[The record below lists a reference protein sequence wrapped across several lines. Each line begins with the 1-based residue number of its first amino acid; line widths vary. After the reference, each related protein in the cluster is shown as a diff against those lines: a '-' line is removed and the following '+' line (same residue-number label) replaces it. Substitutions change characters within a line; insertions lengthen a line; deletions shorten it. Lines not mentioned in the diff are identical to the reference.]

1 MAVKPPLRIEEPM
14 TRPATT
20 LGRRRFL
27 KAVPAAV
34 AATVTIPAAL
44 RAQRG
49 ASATPPK
56 FGKDVLKCAEQIDGL
71 QFTDAEEEMA
81 VGGASRNLDS
91 YEELRQLNIPLDTE
105 PAITFRPYHS
115 QARTSGQAS
124 SRPSGPAAASASRS
138 PNNARL
144 AVAKPARVQVSANLD
159 DLAFEPVTALASL
172 IESRRITSTDL
183 TNMYL
188 DRLKRYGERL
198 HCVVTLTEDLARAQ
212 AAAADRE
219 IKAGKYRGPLHG
231 IPFGVKD
238 LFDTKGI
245 RTTWGAK
252 PYENRVAEVDAT
264 IVERLREAGGVLVAK
279 LSMGAL
285 AQGGVWFG
293 GSTRNP
299 WSPDNS
305 SSGSS
310 AGPGAATAAGLVAF
324 AIGTETRGSI
334 ISPSS
339 TCGVVGLRPTYGRVS
354 RYGAMALSWTMDK
367 IGPMCRS
374 VEDCVLVF
382 NAIHGSDGRDDTVI
396 DAPFAWNP
404 DVPLSSLKIGFL
416 ANEFEPNAG
425 FGGGGAGG
433 GRGGVNPEEA
443 RRRSE
448 ARSTLL
454 KAALDV
460 LRSAGAKLEP
470 LSLPEFP
477 ANALGFILSAEAAAA
492 FDDLTR
498 TKGIDQL
505 TEQGPG
511 AWPNTFRTSRFIPA
525 VEYIRA
531 QRARTLLNRRM
542 DAWMSDY
549 DVFLS
554 PSGGASLG
562 ITNLTGHPAA
572 CLKAG
577 FVDGLPQ
584 ALMITGRPYD
594 EATVLRVAL
603 AYERA
608 TKWHTMNPP
617 LEENL
622 RRMKTDAAGQAGQAG
637 RAGRIVAAD
646 GFAAEDFDW

>member
-1 MAVKPPLRIEEPM
+1 MKKTALLM
-14 TRPATT
+14 
-20 LGRRRFL
+20 GRRRFIR
-27 KAVPAAV
+27 AVPAAV
-34 AATVTIPAAL
+34 AATIALPAAG

-49 ASATPPK
+49 GGAPAK

-71 QFTDAEEEMA
+71 SFTDAEEELA

-91 YEELRQLNIPLDTE
+91 YEELRKLAVPLDTE
-105 PAITFRPYHS
+105 PAITFRPYLPGKRPAGHS
-115 QARTSGQAS
+115 TRHAKLITAR
-124 SRPSGPAAASASRS
+124 
-138 PNNARL
+138 
-144 AVAKPARVQVSANLD
+144 PARVPVTSSLE
-159 DLAFEPVTALASL
+159 DLAFAPVTTLASL
-172 IESRRITSTDL
+172 IRTRRVSSTDL
-183 TNMYL
+183 TVMYL
-188 DRLKRYGERL
+188 DRLKRYGDQL
-198 HCVVTLTEDLARAQ
+198 HCVVTITEDLAREQ
-212 AAAADRE
+212 AAAADKE
-219 IKAGKYRGPLHG
+219 IRAGHYRGPLHG

-245 RTTWGAK
+245 KTTWGAK
-252 PYENRVAEVDAT
+252 PFENRVAQVDAT
-264 IVERLREAGGVLVAK
+264 IVERLRDAGAVLCAK

-374 VEDCVLVF
+374 VEDCAIVF
-382 NAIHGSDGRDDTVI
+382 NAIYGSDGRDETVV
-396 DAPFAWNP
+396 DAPFAWRP
-404 DVPLSSLKIGFL
+404 DVPLSSLKIGYVES
-416 ANEFEPNAG
+416 EFNATGGG
-425 FGGGGAGG
+425 FGGGG
-433 GRGGVNPEEA
+433 RGTANPQDA
-443 RRRSE
+443 RRRAE
-448 ARSTLL
+448 ERNTLL
-454 KAALDV
+454 QEALDV
-460 LRSAGAKLEP
+460 LRHAGAKLEP
-470 LSLPEFP
+470 MSLPEFP

-498 TKGIDQL
+498 SKEVDLL
-505 TEQGPG
+505 TEQGAG

-531 QRARTLLNRRM
+531 QRARTLLNRQM
-542 DAWMSDY
+542 DALMSSY
-549 DVFLS
+549 DVFLTPTGS
-554 PSGGASLG
+554 ASLG

-577 FVDGLPQ
+577 FVDGLPL
-584 ALMITGRPYD
+584 ALMITGRLYD
-594 EATVLRVAL
+594 EAAVLRVAL

-608 TKWHTMNPP
+608 TKWHTMNPT
-617 LEENL
+617 LDENL
-622 RRMKTDAAGQAGQAG
+622 KNMKTTDSG
-637 RAGRIVAAD
+637 RDGLDRQDGLDGWNGHDVQD
-646 GFAAEDFDW
+646 GFDW

>member
-1 MAVKPPLRIEEPM
+1 MKQS
-14 TRPATT
+14 T
-20 LGRRRFL
+20 LQAGRRRFL
-27 KAVPAAV
+27 RAVPAAV
-34 AATVTIPAAL
+34 AATVSLPAAM

-49 ASATPPK
+49 AGAPPK

-71 QFTDAEEEMA
+71 SFTDAQEELA
-81 VGGASRNLDS
+81 VSGVSRNLDS
-91 YEELRQLNIPLDTE
+91 YEELRKLDVPLDTE
-105 PAITFRPYHS
+105 PAITFRPYLP
-115 QARTSGQAS
+115 GK
-124 SRPSGPAAASASRS
+124 RPAGRS
-138 PNNARL
+138 TRHARL
-144 AVAKPARVQVSANLD
+144 ITARPAHVQVTSSLE
-159 DLAFEPVTALASL
+159 DLAFAPVTTLASL
-172 IESRRITSTDL
+172 LHTRRVSSTDL
-183 TNMYL
+183 TVMYL
-188 DRLKRYGERL
+188 DRLKRYGDRL
-198 HCVVTLTEDLARAQ
+198 HCVVTLTEDLAREQ
-212 AAAADRE
+212 AAAADKE
-219 IKAGKYRGPLHG
+219 IKAGKYRGQLHG

-245 RTTWGAK
+245 KTTWGAK
-252 PYENRVAEVDAT
+252 PYENRVAQVDAT
-264 IVERLREAGGVLVAK
+264 IVERLREAGAVLCAK

-299 WSPDNS
+299 WSPENS

-374 VEDCVLVF
+374 VEDCAIVF
-382 NAIHGSDGRDDTVI
+382 NAIYGSDGRDETVV
-396 DAPFAWNP
+396 DAPFAWRP
-404 DVPLSSLKIGFL
+404 DVPLSSLKIGYVES
-416 ANEFEPNAG
+416 EFNPSSLRGPQARPEPGRGATGSGQARGAG
-425 FGGGGAGG
+425 PGGGG
-433 GRGGVNPEEA
+433 GRGGLSPEDA
-443 RRRSE
+443 RRRADE
-448 ARSTLL
+448 RNTLL
-454 KAALDV
+454 KDALDV
-460 LRSAGAKLEP
+460 LRHAGAKLEP
-470 LSLPEFP
+470 MSLPEFP

-498 TKGIDQL
+498 SKDVDLL
-505 TEQGPG
+505 TEQGSG

-531 QRARTLLNRRM
+531 QRARTLLNRQM
-542 DAWMSDY
+542 DALMSTY
-549 DVFLS
+549 DVFLTPTGS
-554 PSGGASLG
+554 ASLG

-584 ALMITGRPYD
+584 ALMITGRLYD
-594 EATVLRVAL
+594 EAAVLRVAL

-608 TKWHTMNPP
+608 TKWHTMNPT
-617 LEENL
+617 LDENL
-622 RRMKTDAAGQAGQAG
+622 KNMKPTQAGQ
-637 RAGRIVAAD
+637 D
-646 GFAAEDFDW
+646 GQDRQDGQDGIDGPEAFDW

>member
-1 MAVKPPLRIEEPM
+1 MKKTALQM
-14 TRPATT
+14 
-20 LGRRRFL
+20 GRRRFIR
-27 KAVPAAV
+27 AVPAAV
-34 AATVTIPAAL
+34 AATMALPAAG

-49 ASATPPK
+49 GGAPAK

-71 QFTDAEEEMA
+71 SFTDAEEELA

-91 YEELRQLNIPLDTE
+91 YEELRKLTVPLDTE
-105 PAITFRPYHS
+105 PAITFRPYLPGKRPAGHS
-115 QARTSGQAS
+115 TRHAKLITA
-124 SRPSGPAAASASRS
+124 RPS
-138 PNNARL
+138 
-144 AVAKPARVQVSANLD
+144 RVQVTASLE
-159 DLAFEPVTALASL
+159 DLAFAPVTTLASL
-172 IESRRITSTDL
+172 IRTRRVSSTEL
-183 TNMYL
+183 TAMYL
-188 DRLKRYGERL
+188 DRLKRYGDQL
-198 HCVVTLTEDLARAQ
+198 HCVVTITEDLAREQ
-212 AAAADRE
+212 AAAADKE
-219 IKAGKYRGPLHG
+219 IRAGRYRGPLHG

-252 PYENRVAEVDAT
+252 PYENRVAQVDAT
-264 IVERLREAGGVLVAK
+264 IVERLHEAGAVLCAK

-310 AGPGAATAAGLVAF
+310 AGPGAATAAGLIAF

-374 VEDCVLVF
+374 VEDCAIVF
-382 NAIHGSDGRDDTVI
+382 NAIYGSDGRDETVV
-396 DAPFAWNP
+396 DAPFAWRP
-404 DVPLSSLKIGFL
+404 DVPLSSLKIGYVES
-416 ANEFEPNAG
+416 EFNATGGG
-425 FGGGGAGG
+425 FGGGG
-433 GRGGVNPEEA
+433 RGAANPQDA
-443 RRRSE
+443 RRRAE
-448 ARSTLL
+448 ERNTLL
-454 KAALDV
+454 KDALDV
-460 LRSAGAKLEP
+460 LRHAGAKLEP
-470 LSLPEFP
+470 MSLPEFP

-498 TKGIDQL
+498 SKEVDLL
-505 TEQGPG
+505 TEQGAG

-531 QRARTLLNRRM
+531 QRARTLLNRQM
-542 DAWMSDY
+542 DALMSSY
-549 DVFLS
+549 DVFLTPTGS
-554 PSGGASLG
+554 ASLG

-584 ALMITGRPYD
+584 ALMITGRLYD
-594 EATVLRVAL
+594 EAAVLRVAL

-608 TKWHTMNPP
+608 TKWHTMNPT
-617 LEENL
+617 LDENL
-622 RRMKTDAAGQAGQAG
+622 KHMKTTDSGRDGLDGREGQGRQEGQG
-637 RAGRIVAAD
+637 RRDGQDRRDGLDWQD
-646 GFAAEDFDW
+646 GFDW